1 MHEKGKSM
9 KLGITTI
16 TLSTLLLFHA
26 NADDKHGQSGSIL
39 GQLPTS
45 SERIVPTVP
54 PNGDQNPYGVAFV
67 PDFFA
72 PGGPLEPGDILVSN
86 FNGIANFQGTG
97 STIVRISKTG
107 QLSVFFQ
114 GNPGLG
120 LTTALGVL
128 SRGFV
133 LVGNFPTTNS
143 GTTIEPTSLLVINKN
158 GKLVTTLSDPALL
171 AGPWD
176 LTLVDEGL
184 FAQIFISNV
193 LSGTVTRLDVTM
205 DFDGDTFT
213 VNRKTQIA
221 SGYLHRTDPAALVV
235 GPTGLAFDLF
245 HNVLYV
251 ASTGDNAIFAIP
263 NPLFTNKD
271 NGTGKLIYQDSTHLH
286 GPLGLALAPN
296 GDLITANGDAVNPG
310 PNGTQNMLV
319 EFTPTGQFVSQ
330 FQVDPGAPGGA
341 FGLAISLG
349 LNGIRFAAV
358 DDDANTL
365 EIFQLPIIF

>member
-1 MHEKGKSM
+1 MVRGCMRKETSM

-120 LTTALGVL
+120 LTTALGCL
-128 SRGFV
+128 
-133 LVGNFPTTNS
+133 
-143 GTTIEPTSLLVINKN
+143 EPRICA
-158 GKLVTTLSDPALL
+158 GRQL
-171 AGPWD
+171 A
-176 LTLVDEGL
+176 
-184 FAQIFISNV
+184 
-193 LSGTVTRLDVTM
+193 
-205 DFDGDTFT
+205 
-213 VNRKTQIA
+213 
-221 SGYLHRTDPAALVV
+221 YHRTAEP
-235 GPTGLAFDLF
+235 
-245 HNVLYV
+245 
-251 ASTGDNAIFAIP
+251 
-263 NPLFTNKD
+263 PLNRPRC
-271 NGTGKLIYQDSTHLH
+271 S
-286 GPLGLALAPN
+286 
-296 GDLITANGDAVNPG
+296 
-310 PNGTQNMLV
+310 
-319 EFTPTGQFVSQ
+319 
-330 FQVDPGAPGGA
+330 
-341 FGLAISLG
+341 
-349 LNGIRFAAV
+349 
-358 DDDANTL
+358 
-365 EIFQLPIIF
+365 